1 MKNTLSLNIGMAV
14 GNVETATET
23 LDPFVALYTIGDH
36 LPATQ
41 VKEWYVRVHP
51 ITGELT
57 LVVRL
62 LTALAGPNALA
73 LCIHDLCLAL
83 RQDCIS
89 GKLAIRGEGQAKE
102 GWNAG
107 ETIHEFLSGPKA
119 ADYGGAF
126 DPTYWLAVTCD
137 NTPQP
142 LSTVLANLYGDRTLA
157 GWTLGRMESDP
168 MVLWF
173 EHSSGV
179 EGRGGNCYLD
189 YVGTGLELIDADGT
203 TELPKPVI
211 TMLRQAGVT
220 VDPDFE

>member
-1 MKNTLSLNIGMAV
+1 MNTLSLNIGLAV

-23 LDPFVALYTIGDH
+23 LDPLTALHAIGDH

-62 LTALAGPNALA
+62 ATRIAGPNTLA
-73 LCIHDLCLAL
+73 PCIHDLCLAL

-89 GKLAIRGEGQAKE
+89 GKLAVRGEEAC
-102 GWNAG
+102 
-107 ETIHEFLSGPKA
+107 EFLTGPKA

-126 DPTYWLAVTCD
+126 DATYWLPVTCD
-137 NTPQP
+137 NAPQP
-142 LSTVLANLYGDRTLA
+142 LNTVLANLYAERTMA
-157 GWTLGRMESDP
+157 GWTLGTARRDSEP

-173 EHSSGV
+173 EHDNGT
-179 EGRGGNCYLD
+179 GGNCYLEF
-189 YVGTGLELIDADGT
+189 TGSQVYLVDADGT
-203 TELPKPVI
+203 VELPKPVI
-211 TMLRQAGVT
+211 TMLRQAGVMVGT
-220 VDPDFE
+220 EFE

>member
-1 MKNTLSLNIGMAV
+1 MNTLSLNIGLSV

-23 LDPFVALYTIGDH
+23 LDPLTALHAIGDH

-62 LTALAGPNALA
+62 ATRIAGPNTLA
-73 LCIHDLCLAL
+73 PCIHDLCLAL

-89 GKLAIRGEGQAKE
+89 GKLAVRGEEAC
-102 GWNAG
+102 
-107 ETIHEFLSGPKA
+107 EFLTGPKA

-126 DPTYWLAVTCD
+126 DATYWLPVTCD
-137 NTPQP
+137 NAPQP
-142 LSTVLANLYGDRTLA
+142 LNTVLANLYAERTMA
-157 GWTLGRMESDP
+157 GWTLGTARRDSEP

-173 EHSSGV
+173 EHDNGT
-179 EGRGGNCYLD
+179 GGNCYLEF
-189 YVGTGLELIDADGT
+189 TGSQVYLVDADGT
-203 TELPKPVI
+203 VELPKPVI
-211 TMLRQAGVT
+211 TMLRQAGVMVGT
-220 VDPDFE
+220 EFE